1 MLYGAFGLSVVF
13 SILMCVHVY
22 RTGRELYWMFIILA
36 FQPVGGIVYGLMVLP
51 ELLGGS
57 TVRRMQAK
65 AAKTLDP
72 TRAYR
77 DAKAACDESPTV
89 GNRMRLAQAAFDLQ
103 RYEEAERGFA
113 DAMHGI
119 HADDPAL
126 MLGRAQALV
135 ELNRHAEALPIL
147 EALGE
152 HGDKGRTPQA
162 AVAMGRAYH
171 ALGQYAEADDAFA
184 WAIERMPG
192 LEAWAR
198 YAVFLNDTGRRDE
211 AKTIVEDLDK
221 RYAKTKSHF
230 RAEAKQW
237 RDFAAEKVG

>member
-36 FQPVGGIVYGLMVLP
+36 FQPVGGIVYALMVLP

-103 RYEEAERGFA
+103 RY
-113 DAMHGI
+113 
-119 HADDPAL
+119 
-126 MLGRAQALV
+126 
-135 ELNRHAEALPIL
+135 
-147 EALGE
+147 
-152 HGDKGRTPQA
+152 
-162 AVAMGRAYH
+162 
-171 ALGQYAEADDAFA
+171 
-184 WAIERMPG
+184 
-192 LEAWAR
+192 
-198 YAVFLNDTGRRDE
+198 
-211 AKTIVEDLDK
+211 
-221 RYAKTKSHF
+221 
-230 RAEAKQW
+230 
-237 RDFAAEKVG
+237 